1 MSERLAK
8 LASWWWSLTPKEREN
23 IRKQFMEKFHTD
35 PVFNSQVR
43 KLLWKQQDEQ
53 N

>member
-8 LASWWWSLTPKEREN
+8 LSAWWWSLTPRERKN
-23 IRKQFMEKFHTD
+23 IRNQFMEKYHTD
-35 PVFNSQVR
+35 PVFHSQVR

-53 N
+53 A